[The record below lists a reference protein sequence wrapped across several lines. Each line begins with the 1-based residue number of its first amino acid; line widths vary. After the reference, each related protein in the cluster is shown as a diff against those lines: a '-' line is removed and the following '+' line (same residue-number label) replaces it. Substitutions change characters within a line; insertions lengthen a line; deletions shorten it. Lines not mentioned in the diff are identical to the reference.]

1 MFSRIIYIFNLI
13 ISFVTDGIRWIIAFL
28 LIGMVISVLLTI
40 ISRYIIKI
48 SIPWTEELARYLMI
62 WIAFLAGSLGLKRG
76 VHVGIVFLVRKT
88 SPRIKRYIGIIS
100 KLSMMFFFIVVTLEG
115 YNLARF
121 VSRQL
126 SPALRISMAWVYSS
140 LPISGVFFLLFLT
153 QLLFDDIKAL
163 LMKSKNY

>member
-28 LIGMVISVLLTI
+28 LIGMVISVLLTV
-40 ISRYIIKI
+40 ISRYIITI

-62 WIAFLAGSLGLKRG
+62 WIAFLAGSLGLKKG

-100 KLSMMFFFIVVTLEG
+100 KLSMM
-115 YNLARF
+115 
-121 VSRQL
+121 
-126 SPALRISMAWVYSS
+126 
-140 LPISGVFFLLFLT
+140 
-153 QLLFDDIKAL
+153 
-163 LMKSKNY
+163 

>member
-1 MFSRIIYIFNLI
+1 MLSRIIYIFNVT
-13 ISFVTDGIRWIIAFL
+13 ISFITNGIRWIIAFL
-28 LIGMVISVLLTI
+28 LIGMVISVILTI

-62 WIAFLAGSLGLKRG
+62 WIAFLAGSLGLKKG

-88 SPRIKRYIGIIS
+88 PLRIKRYIGIIS
-100 KLSMMFFFIVVTLEG
+100 KLSMIFFFIVVTLEG

-140 LPISGVFFLLFLT
+140 LPISGVFFLLFLI

>member
-1 MFSRIIYIFNLI
+1 
-13 ISFVTDGIRWIIAFL
+13 
-28 LIGMVISVLLTI
+28 
-40 ISRYIIKI
+40 
-48 SIPWTEELARYLMI
+48 MI

-88 SPRIKRYIGIIS
+88 SPRIKIYIGIIS

-153 QLLFDDIKAL
+153 QLLFDDVKAL